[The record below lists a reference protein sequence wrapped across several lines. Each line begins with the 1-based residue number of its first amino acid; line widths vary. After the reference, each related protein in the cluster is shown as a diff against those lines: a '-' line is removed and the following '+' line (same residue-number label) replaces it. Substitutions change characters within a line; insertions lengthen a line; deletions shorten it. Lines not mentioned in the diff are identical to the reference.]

1 MKSKQRVQIIDLFAG
16 PGGLGEGFSNC
27 KADSPFKI
35 AMSVEKE
42 SNAHKTLTRRAF
54 YRELKD
60 KAPYYDYIRCDK
72 NNKEAKFEELKL
84 RFPNEWEAAFEE
96 TLKKPHAL
104 GNSKVF
110 ERLKNGEQLTE
121 YDYQKT
127 TVEQDTINTRIK
139 QIKANLGDDRLIVIG
154 GPPCQAYSTMGRGRR
169 QGIEGYNQDYD
180 ERFFL
185 YGEYAN
191 AIKLAEP
198 DFFIMENV
206 SGIGSAK
213 LADGTLIFN
222 QIINRLEYLDPK
234 HLETSKKKY
243 HVFSLVKPLDEFLGS
258 SNAPIEKDYLI
269 KAVEFG
275 VPQERERVI
284 LLGVK
289 DEHLQSFDESFVM
302 SSKSAPE
309 APSLEETIGGLPQIR
324 SYISSR
330 KDKSNLGYEPVEDNT
345 NNWTR
350 LWQERKS
357 LVDEI
362 FGDAESL
369 EPAIKSA
376 ISEILEW
383 DTKSKVFEKE
393 KKYASISESDPEYF
407 IKVTK
412 LTPDEKKDVDLKKE
426 VYEKHIRLVYS
437 KISELNDFSL
447 DEIEGGILEGSDQ
460 FIRLD
465 GSRKTFTVEFEKR
478 YTQLFK
484 WLHRDILGV
493 ANHNS
498 KKHMAKDLARYMFS
512 AVWTEA
518 AKSST
523 GSGREVSPS
532 PRTKH
537 FPTSLASS
545 HKSWYSKNFQ
555 DRFRTHPRTHRSK
568 TITSHMHKDGHANI
582 HYDPR
587 QNRSITVREA
597 ARLQTFPDDYYFE
610 GGQSAQ
616 YLQVGNAVPPFLAKQ
631 IALHL
636 LKIMKK
642 LDLVNW

>member
-1 MKSKQRVQIIDLFAG
+1 MKSKQQVQIIDLFAG

-27 KADSPFKI
+27 KAGSPFKI
-35 AMSVEKE
+35 SMSVEKE
-42 SNAHKTLTRRAF
+42 ANAHKTLTRRAF
-54 YRELKD
+54 YRQLKD
-60 KAPYYDYIRCDK
+60 KNPYYDYIRCDK
-72 NNKEAKFEELKL
+72 SSKEAKFEELKL
-84 RFPNEWEAAFEE
+84 EFPSEWKAASEE
-96 TLKKPHAL
+96 TLETPHAL
-104 GNSKVF
+104 GNSDIFKM
-110 ERLKNGEQLTE
+110 LKDGTPLTE
-121 YDYQKT
+121 SDYQKT
-127 TVEQDTINTRIK
+127 TKEQDTINAKIQ
-139 QIKANLGDDRLIVIG
+139 QIKDNLGDDRLIVIG

-169 QGIEGYNQDYD
+169 QGVEGYNQDHD

-222 QIINRLEYLDPK
+222 QIIERLEYLDPK
-234 HLETSKKKY
+234 HIETSKKKY
-243 HVFSLVKPLDEFLGS
+243 HVFSLVKPKDGFLGS
-258 SNAPIEKDYLI
+258 DNAPIEKDYLI

-289 DEHLQSFDESFVM
+289 DEHIQSFDGSFVM
-302 SSKSAPE
+302 NSKSAPE
-309 APSLEETIGGLPQIR
+309 PPSLEETIGGLPKIR

-330 KDKSNLGYEPVEDNT
+330 KDKSNQEYDHIEDNKD
-345 NNWTR
+345 NWNS
-350 LWQERKS
+350 LWKERKA
-357 LVDEI
+357 LIDEI
-362 FGDAESL
+362 FGGTESIETAL
-369 EPAIKSA
+369 K
-376 ISEILEW
+376 EILEW
-383 DTKSKVFEKE
+383 ETKSKTLEKE
-393 KKYASISESDPEYF
+393 KKYEDIRESDPGAFNE
-407 IKVTK
+407 VTK
-412 LTPDEKKDVDLKKE
+412 LTLNEKNDVDLKQQ
-426 VYEKHIRLVYS
+426 VHEKHIRNAYS
-437 KISELNDFSL
+437 KISGLKDFSI
-447 DEIEGGILEGSDQ
+447 DEIKGGIQEGSDQ
-460 FIRLD
+460 FIKLSS
-465 GSRKTFTVEFEKR
+465 SRNAFSPEFEEQ
-478 YTQLFK
+478 YPQLFK
-484 WLHRDILGV
+484 WLYRDILGV

-498 KKHMAKDLARYMFS
+498 KKHMAQDLARYMFS

-518 AKSST
+518 TKSTT

-532 PRTKH
+532 PRTKY

-642 LDLVNW
+642 LDLVN

>member
-1 MKSKQRVQIIDLFAG
+1 MITKQKIQIIDLFAG

-27 KADSPFKI
+27 KQDSPFKI

-42 SNAHKTLTRRAF
+42 AHAHKTLTRRAF
-54 YRELKD
+54 YRELKN
-60 KAPYYDYIRCDK
+60 KAPYYDYIRCHN
-72 NNKEAKFEELKL
+72 NNKEAQFEELKIQ
-84 RFPNEWEAAFEE
+84 FPNEWKSAFEE
-96 TLKKPHAL
+96 TLQKPHAL
-104 GNSKVF
+104 GNSEVF
-110 ERLKNGEQLTE
+110 ERLRNGEQLTE
-121 YDYQKT
+121 ADYQET
-127 TVEQDTINTRIK
+127 TAEQDAINTRI
-139 QIKANLGDDRLIVIG
+139 QEIKDNLGDDRLIVIR
-154 GPPCQAYSTMGRGRR
+154 GPPCQAYSTMGRARR
-169 QGIEGYNQDYD
+169 QGIEGYNQDHD

-222 QIINRLEYLDPK
+222 QIIERLEYLDPMD
-234 HLETSKKKY
+234 LETSKKKY
-243 HVFSLVKPLDEFLGS
+243 HVFSLVKPFSEFLGS
-258 SNAPIEKDYLI
+258 NNAPIEKDYLI
-269 KAVEFG
+269 RAAEFG

-289 DEHLQSFDESFVM
+289 DEHLQGFDGSFVM
-302 SSKSAPE
+302 NAKSAPQP
-309 APSLEETIGGLPQIR
+309 PSLEETIGGLPKIR

-330 KDKSNLGYEPVEDNT
+330 KDKSNLEHDHIEDNT
-345 NNWTR
+345 DNWNG
-350 LWQERKS
+350 LWKDRKA
-357 LVDEI
+357 LIDDI
-362 FGDAESL
+362 FGGTESI
-369 EPAIKSA
+369 ESA
-376 ISEILEW
+376 LAEILEW
-383 DTKSKVFEKE
+383 ETKSKTLEKE
-393 KKYASISESDPEYF
+393 KEYEDIRESDPEDF
-407 IKVTK
+407 NKVTK
-412 LTPDEKKDVDLKKE
+412 LTLNEKKDVYLKQQ
-426 VYEKHIRLVYS
+426 VHEKYIRDVYS
-437 KISELNDFSL
+437 KISGLKDFSL
-447 DEIEGGILEGSDQ
+447 DEIEGGIQEGSDQ
-460 FIRLD
+460 FIKL
-465 GSRKTFTVEFEKR
+465 SRSKDAFSPEFEEQ
-478 YTQLFK
+478 YPQLFK

-498 KKHMAKDLARYMFS
+498 KKHMAKDLTRYMFS

-518 AKSST
+518 TKSAT
-523 GSGREVSPS
+523 GSGRQVSPS
-532 PRTKH
+532 PRTKY
-537 FPTSLASS
+537 FPKLLASS

-636 LKIMKK
+636 LKIMKM
-642 LDLVNW
+642 LDLLK

>member
-1 MKSKQRVQIIDLFAG
+1 MERKQQVQIIDLFAG

-42 SNAHKTLTRRAF
+42 PNAHKTLTRRAF
-54 YRELKD
+54 YRQLKD
-60 KAPYYDYIRCDK
+60 KAPYYDYLRSDK
-72 NNKEAKFEELKL
+72 GSKEAKFEELKL
-84 RFPNEWEAAFEE
+84 RFPKEWKAAFKE
-96 TLKKPHAL
+96 TLETPHAL
-104 GNSKVF
+104 GNSNIF
-110 ERLKNGEQLTE
+110 EMLKGGIPLTE
-121 YDYQKT
+121 SDYNKT
-127 TVEQDTINTRIK
+127 TTEQNTINTRI
-139 QIKANLGDDRLIVIG
+139 QEIKDNLGEDRLIVIG
-154 GPPCQAYSTMGRGRR
+154 GPPCQAYSKMGRGRR
-169 QGIEGYNQDYD
+169 QGIKGYNQDHD

-222 QIINRLEYLDPK
+222 QIINRLEYLDPY
-234 HLETSKKKY
+234 HLDTSKKKY
-243 HVFSLVKPLDEFLGS
+243 HVFSLVKPLGEFLGS
-258 SNAPIEKDYLI
+258 SNGPIEKDYLI

-275 VPQERERVI
+275 IPQERERVI

-289 DEHLQSFDESFVM
+289 DEHLHNFNGSFVM
-302 SSKSAPE
+302 NPRTAPE
-309 APSLEETIGGLPQIR
+309 SPSMEEMIGGLPKIR
-324 SYISSR
+324 SYISPR
-330 KDKSNLGYEPVEDNT
+330 RDKNDQGQLYIEDNL
-345 NNWTR
+345 NNWNS
-350 LWQERKS
+350 LWSDSKRIIN
-357 LVDEI
+357 EI
-362 FGDAESL
+362 FGNKESL
-369 EPAIKSA
+369 KSA
-376 ISEILEW
+376 IQDAVREVLEW
-383 DTKSKVFEKE
+383 EMKSKILEKE
-393 KKYASISESDPEYF
+393 KKYEHIRESDPHTF
-407 IKVTK
+407 IKSTT
-412 LTPDEKKDVDLKKE
+412 LTAVEKREVKLKKE
-426 VYEKHIRLVYS
+426 KHENFITLVYS
-437 KISELNDFSL
+437 RVSELTDFSL
-447 DEIEGGILEGSDQ
+447 DEINNGI
-460 FIRLD
+460 LD
-465 GSRKTFTVEFEKR
+465 GSDEFMYLKGGTKTFSTEFEKQH
-478 YTQLFK
+478 TQLFK
-484 WLHRDILGV
+484 WLYRDISGV
-493 ANHNS
+493 VNHNS
-498 KKHMAKDLARYMFS
+498 KKHMVKDLARYMFS

-518 AKSST
+518 IKSST
-523 GSGREVSPS
+523 SSGREVSPS
-532 PRTKH
+532 PKTKY
-537 FPTSLASS
+537 FPKSLASS

-636 LKIMKK
+636 LNIMKK
-642 LDLVNW
+642 LDLVK

>member
-1 MKSKQRVQIIDLFAG
+1 
-16 PGGLGEGFSNC
+16 
-27 KADSPFKI
+27 
-35 AMSVEKE
+35 MSVEKE
-42 SNAHKTLTRRAF
+42 AHAHKTLTRRAF
-54 YRELKD
+54 YRELKN
-60 KAPYYDYIRCDK
+60 KAPYYDYIRCHN
-72 NNKEAKFEELKL
+72 NNKEAQFEELKIQ
-84 RFPNEWEAAFEE
+84 FPNEWKSAFEE
-96 TLKKPHAL
+96 TLQKPHAL
-104 GNSKVF
+104 GNSEVF
-110 ERLKNGEQLTE
+110 ERLRNGEQLTE
-121 YDYQKT
+121 ADYQET
-127 TVEQDTINTRIK
+127 TAEQDAINTRI
-139 QIKANLGDDRLIVIG
+139 QEIKDNLGDDRLIVIG
-154 GPPCQAYSTMGRGRR
+154 GPPCQAYSTMGRARR
-169 QGIEGYNQDYD
+169 QGIEGYNQDHD

-222 QIINRLEYLDPK
+222 QIIERLEYLNPMD
-234 HLETSKKKY
+234 LETSKKKY
-243 HVFSLVKPLDEFLGS
+243 HVFSLVKPLGEFLGS
-258 SNAPIEKDYLI
+258 SSAPIEKDYLI

-289 DEHLQSFDESFVM
+289 DEHIKGFDGSFVM
-302 SSKSAPE
+302 NAKSAPE
-309 APSLEETIGGLPQIR
+309 PPSLEETIGGLPKIR

-330 KDKSNLGYEPVEDNT
+330 KDKSNLDHDHVEDT
-345 NNWTR
+345 IDNWNG
-350 LWQERKS
+350 LWKERKT
-357 LVDEI
+357 LIDEI
-362 FGDAESL
+362 FGGT
-369 EPAIKSA
+369 KSIQSA
-376 ISEILEW
+376 LTEILEW
-383 DTKSKVFEKE
+383 ETKSKTLEKE
-393 KKYASISESDPEYF
+393 KEYEDIRQSDPEAF
-407 IKVTK
+407 NEVTK
-412 LTPDEKKDVDLKKE
+412 LTLNEKKDVDLKQQ
-426 VYEKHIRLVYS
+426 VHEKYIRNVYS
-437 KISELNDFSL
+437 KISGLKDFSV
-447 DEIEGGILEGSDQ
+447 DEIKGGIQEGSDQ
-460 FIRLD
+460 FIKLSSSKD
-465 GSRKTFTVEFEKR
+465 AFSPEFEGQFP
-478 YTQLFK
+478 QLFK
-484 WLHRDILGV
+484 WLYRDILGV

-518 AKSST
+518 AKSAT
-523 GSGREVSPS
+523 GSKREVSPS
-532 PRTKH
+532 PRTKY

-636 LKIMKK
+636 LTIMKK
-642 LDLVNW
+642 LDLVK

>member
-1 MKSKQRVQIIDLFAG
+1 MTRKQKVQIIDLFAG

-27 KADSPFKI
+27 KADSPYKI

-42 SNAHKTLTRRAF
+42 SNAHQTLTRRAF
-54 YRELKD
+54 YRQLKD

-72 NNKEAKFEELKL
+72 NSKEARFEELKL
-84 RFPNEWEAAFEE
+84 HFPNEWKAASAE
-96 TLKKPHAL
+96 TLETPHAL
-104 GNSKVF
+104 GNSEFF

-121 YDYQKT
+121 ADSQET
-127 TVEQDTINTRIK
+127 TAEQDTINIRIQ
-139 QIKANLGDDRLIVIG
+139 QIKDNLGDDRLIVIG

-169 QGIEGYNQDYD
+169 QGIEGYNQDHD

-213 LADGTLIFN
+213 LADGTQIFN
-222 QIINRLEYLDPK
+222 QIIERLEYLDPE
-234 HLETSKKKY
+234 HLETGKKKY
-243 HVFSLVKPLDEFLGS
+243 HVFSLVKPLGEFLGS
-258 SNAPIEKDYLI
+258 SSAPIEKDYLI

-289 DEHLQSFDESFVM
+289 DEHIQGFDMSFVM
-302 SSKSAPE
+302 SAKDAPE
-309 APSLEETIGGLPQIR
+309 PPSLEETIGGLPKIR

-330 KDKSNLGYEPVEDNT
+330 KDKSNQEHDHVEDNT
-345 NNWTR
+345 DNWSS
-350 LWQERKS
+350 LWHERKAII
-357 LVDEI
+357 EGI
-362 FGDAESL
+362 FCDSESVENAL
-369 EPAIKSA
+369 T
-376 ISEILEW
+376 EILEW
-383 DTKSKVFEKE
+383 ETKSKTLEKE
-393 KKYASISESDPEYF
+393 KKYEGIRESDPEVF
-407 IKVTK
+407 NEVTK
-412 LTPDEKKDVDLKKE
+412 LTLDEKNDVDLKQQTH
-426 VYEKHIRLVYS
+426 EKYIRNVYS
-437 KISELNDFSL
+437 KISGLKDFSL
-447 DEIEGGILEGSDQ
+447 DEIEGGIQEGSDQ
-460 FIRLD
+460 FIKLSSSKD
-465 GSRKTFTVEFEKR
+465 AFSPEFEEQFP
-478 YTQLFK
+478 QLFK
-484 WLHRDILGV
+484 WLYRDILGV

-518 AKSST
+518 AKSAAS
-523 GSGREVSPS
+523 SKREVSPS
-532 PRTKH
+532 PRTKY
-537 FPTSLASS
+537 FPISLASS

-642 LDLVNW
+642 LDLVK

>member
-1 MKSKQRVQIIDLFAG
+1 MITKQKIQIIDLFAG

-27 KADSPFKI
+27 KQDSPFKI

-42 SNAHKTLTRRAF
+42 AHAHKTLTRRAF
-54 YRELKD
+54 YRELKN
-60 KAPYYDYIRCDK
+60 KAPYYDYIRCHN
-72 NNKEAKFEELKL
+72 NNKEAQFEELKIQ
-84 RFPNEWEAAFEE
+84 FPNEWKSAFEE
-96 TLKKPHAL
+96 TLQKPHAL
-104 GNSKVF
+104 GNSEVF
-110 ERLKNGEQLTE
+110 ERLRNGEQLTE
-121 YDYQKT
+121 ADYQET
-127 TVEQDTINTRIK
+127 TAEQDAINTRI
-139 QIKANLGDDRLIVIG
+139 QEIKDNLGDDRLIVIG
-154 GPPCQAYSTMGRGRR
+154 GPPCQAYSTMGRARR
-169 QGIEGYNQDYD
+169 QGIEGYNQDHD

-222 QIINRLEYLDPK
+222 QIIERLEYLDPMD
-234 HLETSKKKY
+234 LETSKKKY
-243 HVFSLVKPLDEFLGS
+243 HVFSLVKPFSEFLGS
-258 SNAPIEKDYLI
+258 NNAPIEKDYLI
-269 KAVEFG
+269 RAAEFG

-289 DEHLQSFDESFVM
+289 DEHLQGFDGSFVM
-302 SSKSAPE
+302 NAKSAPQP
-309 APSLEETIGGLPQIR
+309 PSLEETIGGLPKIR

-330 KDKSNLGYEPVEDNT
+330 KDKSNLEHDHIEDNT
-345 NNWTR
+345 DNWNG
-350 LWQERKS
+350 LWKDRKA
-357 LVDEI
+357 LIDDI
-362 FGDAESL
+362 FGGTESI
-369 EPAIKSA
+369 ESA
-376 ISEILEW
+376 LAEILEW
-383 DTKSKVFEKE
+383 ETKSKTLEKE
-393 KKYASISESDPEYF
+393 KEYEDIRESDPEDF
-407 IKVTK
+407 NKVTK
-412 LTPDEKKDVDLKKE
+412 LTLNEKKDVYLKQQ
-426 VYEKHIRLVYS
+426 VHEKYIRDVYS
-437 KISELNDFSL
+437 KISGLKDFSL
-447 DEIEGGILEGSDQ
+447 DEIEGGIQEGSDQ
-460 FIRLD
+460 FIKL
-465 GSRKTFTVEFEKR
+465 SRSKDAFSPEFEEQ
-478 YTQLFK
+478 YPQLFK

-498 KKHMAKDLARYMFS
+498 KKHMAKDLTRYMFS

-518 AKSST
+518 TKSAT
-523 GSGREVSPS
+523 GSGRQVSPS
-532 PRTKH
+532 PRTKY
-537 FPTSLASS
+537 FPKLLASS

-636 LKIMKK
+636 LKIMKM
-642 LDLVNW
+642 LDLLK

>member
-1 MKSKQRVQIIDLFAG
+1 M
-16 PGGLGEGFSNC
+16 
-27 KADSPFKI
+27 ADSPFKI

-42 SNAHKTLTRRAF
+42 PNAHKTLTRRAF
-54 YRELKD
+54 YRQLKD
-60 KAPYYDYIRCDK
+60 KAPYYDYIRSDK
-72 NNKEAKFEELKL
+72 GSKEAKLEELKL
-84 RFPNEWEAAFEE
+84 RFPKEWKAAFEE
-96 TLKKPHAL
+96 TLEAPHAL
-104 GNSKVF
+104 GNSNIFKM
-110 ERLKNGEQLTE
+110 LKDGIPLTE
-121 YDYQKT
+121 SDYQET
-127 TVEQDTINTRIK
+127 TTEQKTINAKIQKIK
-139 QIKANLGDDRLIVIG
+139 DNLGDDKLIVIG

-169 QGIEGYNQDYD
+169 QGIEGYNQDHD

-185 YGEYAN
+185 YAEYAN

-198 DFFIMENV
+198 DFFVMENV

-213 LADGTLIFN
+213 LVDGTPIFN
-222 QIINRLEYLDPK
+222 QIISRLEYLDSHP
-234 HLETSKKKY
+234 LETSKKKY
-243 HVFSLVKPLDEFLGS
+243 HIFSFVKPRYEFKGS
-258 SNAPIEKDYLI
+258 SESPIEKDYLI

-289 DEHLQSFDESFVM
+289 DEHLENFDGGFVM
-302 SSKSAPE
+302 SSKSAPNS
-309 APSLEETIGGLPQIR
+309 PSLEETIGGLPKIR

-330 KDKSNLGYEPVEDNT
+330 KDKKDREYLHIEDNVD
-345 NNWTR
+345 NWNS
-350 LWQERKS
+350 LWQESKS
-357 LVDEI
+357 IIDQI
-362 FGDAESL
+362 FGDKESYG
-369 EPAIKSA
+369 SA
-376 ISEILEW
+376 IENAVSEVLDWER
-383 DTKSKVFEKE
+383 KSKILEKE
-393 KKYASISESDPEYF
+393 KKYAYIKESDPSAF
-407 IKVTK
+407 KKLTK
-412 LTPDEKKDVDLKKE
+412 LTSDEIKDVQLKKE
-426 VYEKHIRLVYS
+426 GHEEYIGFVYS
-437 KISELNDFSL
+437 KISSLKDFSL
-447 DEIEGGILEGSDQ
+447 DEIKSEICEGSDQ
-460 FIRLD
+460 FTRLK
-465 GSRKTFTVEFEKR
+465 GNRKTFSIEFER
-478 YTQLFK
+478 QYPQLFK
-484 WLHRDILGV
+484 WLHRDISGV
-493 ANHNS
+493 INHNS
-498 KKHMAKDLARYMFS
+498 KHHMAKDLARYMFS

-518 AKSST
+518 TKSST

-537 FPTSLASS
+537 FPKSLVSS

-642 LDLVNW
+642 LDLVK